1 MRSESSKVIGYKV
14 NTQKSIICLFDSN
27 EELETKFKAQCHL
40 QLLQK
45 IKCMN
50 INATKNIDSVY

>member
-1 MRSESSKVIGYKV
+1 MRSESSEVIGYKV

-50 INATKNIDSVY
+50 INATKNI